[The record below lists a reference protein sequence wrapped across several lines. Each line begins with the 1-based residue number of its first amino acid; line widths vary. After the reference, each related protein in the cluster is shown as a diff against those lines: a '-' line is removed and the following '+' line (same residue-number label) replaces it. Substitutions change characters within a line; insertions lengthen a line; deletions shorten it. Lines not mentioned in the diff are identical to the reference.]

1 MRTVVEQRDR
11 AQERQQAKRLAKS
24 PAAVSRAVDTIASSI
39 GSRTIDKHE
48 RLLLSG
54 IQNQIIAKGDTA
66 VRISNSEMHTLT
78 GIGRTTVKEAKERL
92 DGKFPW
98 LEISNKSKTTTYRF
112 IDK

>member
-1 MRTVVEQRDR
+1 M
-11 AQERQQAKRLAKS
+11 
-24 PAAVSRAVDTIASSI
+24 
-39 GSRTIDKHE
+39 
-48 RLLLSG
+48 LSG

-66 VRISNSEMHTLT
+66 VQISTSEMHTLT

-98 LEISNKSKTTTYRF
+98 LEISNKSKTATYRF